1 MEIPPT
7 TPVFFVTYGL
17 EHTFWHAR
25 ARAGLRFLEILG
37 EKVRSAS
44 GKIILIFRCNRMTG
58 MDIVEVSKRVYRLQ
72 KERVTELGVELTPEL
87 VFFHLSEEIG
97 EIARQLVN
105 KNLPMREYEES
116 NLKEEIV
123 QAMLD
128 LLVLS
133 EALNVDLSEA
143 LNRKIDEM
151 AKRR

>member
-1 MEIPPT
+1 M
-7 TPVFFVTYGL
+7 
-17 EHTFWHAR
+17 
-25 ARAGLRFLEILG
+25 
-37 EKVRSAS
+37 S
-44 GKIILIFRCNRMTG
+44 GKKLNIRCNRLTS

-72 KERVTELGVELTPEL
+72 KERVMELGVELTPEL

-105 KNLPMREYEES
+105 RNLPMREYEES
-116 NLKEEIV
+116 NLKEEIA

-133 EALNVDLSEA
+133 EVFNVDLSEA

>member
-1 MEIPPT
+1 
-7 TPVFFVTYGL
+7 
-17 EHTFWHAR
+17 
-25 ARAGLRFLEILG
+25 
-37 EKVRSAS
+37 
-44 GKIILIFRCNRMTG
+44 
-58 MDIVEVSKRVYRLQ
+58 MDIAEVSKRVSLFQR
-72 KERVTELGVELTPEL
+72 ERVMEMGVKLTPEL

-105 KNLPMREYEES
+105 KNLPLREYEEN

-133 EALNVDLSEA
+133 EIFNIDLTEA

>member
-1 MEIPPT
+1 
-7 TPVFFVTYGL
+7 
-17 EHTFWHAR
+17 
-25 ARAGLRFLEILG
+25 
-37 EKVRSAS
+37 
-44 GKIILIFRCNRMTG
+44 MTS

-72 KERVTELGVELTPEL
+72 KERVMELGVELTPEL

-105 KNLPMREYEES
+105 RNLPMREYEES
-116 NLKEEIV
+116 NLKEEIA

-133 EALNVDLSEA
+133 EVFNIDLSEA